1 MTVAELI
8 TLLENRLDNNGRE
21 RAAAFAR
28 GDAGMVAHLDADIAS
43 TTASLTAL
51 RSLGA

>member
-1 MTVAELI
+1 MNLTEIVAM
-8 TLLENRLDNNGRE
+8 LENRLEHHGRE

-28 GDAGMVAHLDADIAS
+28 GDVAMVAQFDADIAS

-51 RSLGA
+51 RALV